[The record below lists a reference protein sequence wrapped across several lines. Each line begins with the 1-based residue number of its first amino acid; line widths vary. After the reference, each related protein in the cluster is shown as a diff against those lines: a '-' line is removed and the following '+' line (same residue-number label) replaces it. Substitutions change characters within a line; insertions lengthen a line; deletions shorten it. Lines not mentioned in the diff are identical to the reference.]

1 MNKLFIKI
9 IIAVVIIIV
18 LLVVAKNAGW
28 IGKADGA
35 KVTAEKVIR
44 RTITEIV
51 TASGKIYPEKE
62 VKISPDIS
70 GEVVELGVSQEGD
83 SVHKGQQLAKIYADI
98 YTTQRDQA
106 AAQMNQQQA
115 MVSNIRETLPGLKAT
130 MEADKRSLD
139 REKQLVDQKVVSQSE
154 YETAQA
160 TYLTAQANYQAA
172 LQNVQGNIAGV
183 ASAKA
188 NLDIAAKNLSR
199 TTVVSPIDG
208 VVSLLSIKK
217 GERVV
222 GNSMM

>member
-28 IGKADGA
+28 IGKEEGT

-44 RTITEIV
+44 RDITEIV

-70 GEVVELGVSQEGD
+70 GEVVELGVTQEGD
-83 SVHKGQQLAKIYADI
+83 SVHRGQELAKIYADI

-115 MVSNIRETLPGLKAT
+115 MVSNLNETLPGLKAT

-139 REKQLVDQKVVSQSE
+139 REKQLLPDRDHDQVSQRPPYPVRSRCRDGR
-154 YETAQA
+154 
-160 TYLTAQANYQAA
+160 
-172 LQNVQGNIAGV
+172 QGRAVPRAVLAG
-183 ASAKA
+183 
-188 NLDIAAKNLSR
+188 
-199 TTVVSPIDG
+199 
-208 VVSLLSIKK
+208 
-217 GERVV
+217 
-222 GNSMM
+222 